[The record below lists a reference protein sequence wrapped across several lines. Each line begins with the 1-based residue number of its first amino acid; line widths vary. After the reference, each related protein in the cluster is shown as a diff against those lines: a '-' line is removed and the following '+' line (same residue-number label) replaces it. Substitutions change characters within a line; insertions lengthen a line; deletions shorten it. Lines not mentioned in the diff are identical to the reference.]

1 MVDSIIIMADRSPVG
16 LNSAAEAIRMG
27 AGLVA
32 LGETVPTKV
41 VLGGDAVW
49 LLAKA
54 ADPKAVGQDPV
65 DNAMEMADLADL
77 EICVLREAL
86 QAAGLGEGNLRS
98 YGKLSI
104 VSQEELAEM
113 LATTGTAF
121 RL

>member
-1 MVDSIIIMADRSPVG
+1 M
-16 LNSAAEAIRMG
+16 NSAAEAIRMG

-32 LGETVPTKV
+32 LGEAIPTKV

-54 ADPKAVGQDPV
+54 ADPKAVGQDPI
-65 DNAMEMADLADL
+65 DGAMEMADLADL
-77 EICVLREAL
+77 EICVISEAL
-86 QAAGLGEGNLRS
+86 NAAGLDESDLRE

-104 VSQEELAEM
+104 VSQEELAGM
-113 LATTGTAF
+113 LAKAGTAF